1 MESRRTSP
9 HQFAIIFRRKNL
21 EASQCVI
28 YLLCSHLML
37 MASPRAFRVSLGACG
52 RERAHLMLSAIIS
65 MISLGQLITPT
76 THRRVPCA
84 THKFLQSPQG
94 QFTSRLIYTFFN
106 QELNLHMVQG
116 PFGYISTKRSDTQG
130 LKVSSI

>member
-52 RERAHLMLSAIIS
+52 RERAHLMLSAINS

-76 THRRVPCA
+76 THRRAPCA
-84 THKFLQSPQG
+84 TRKFLQSPQG

-106 QELNLHMVQG
+106 QELNLHLWCRGHSV
-116 PFGYISTKRSDTQG
+116 ISALREATHRA
-130 LKVSSI
+130 